1 MYGATTCNRLRLSVV
16 SRIADLLLVY
26 CQRSFPIQLANEL
39 RHVIPVERIATFLRQ
54 FPAGLMAGNKRIA
67 DDEVAHGG
75 ALFALPVRRL
85 SSWGDVG
92 FEKRGLFDYN
102 VSARS

>member
-1 MYGATTCNRLRLSVV
+1 
-16 SRIADLLLVY
+16 
-26 CQRSFPIQLANEL
+26 
-39 RHVIPVERIATFLRQ
+39 
-54 FPAGLMAGNKRIA
+54 MAGNKRIA